1 MIPDNY
7 NNGFFQENPKP
18 AKKNKKFFNFISHK
32 KWTMSKAE
40 DARGI
45 FKRSTRRFS
54 HYAIMFIF
62 IMVLIL
68 GIFARPGKDENKNPY
83 LFQKADEEVNQV
95 TYAQSVAT
103 IAGIIDQK
111 IGQQAYDIASKQE
124 TAPVLAMAGNSFV
137 ANPILSETRQS
148 TDKPKNDIQWYIV
161 KDGDTLSTIAGAY
174 GLTTDT
180 LRWANNINDPDSVKP
195 GQKLVIPP
203 TTGVLY
209 TVKDGDTLDAIASQ
223 FSSTKAVIVAQND
236 LYGEDIKSGMM
247 VMIPDGVGP
256 AIVKPAPAPAPTTE
270 YASSQDDN
278 QSSQSAPQ
286 GTYYSGSSY
295 NRFPYGWCT
304 WYVAS
309 RRNVP
314 WSGNAGD
321 WYWNAASMGYSVGHA
336 PAPGAIMVTA
346 ESGWGHVAYVESVN
360 GNTFTVSEMNYN
372 GWGVVDRRTVSAGSV
387 PLIGFIY

>member
-1 MIPDNY
+1 MIPDNHKNRLGY
-7 NNGFFQENPKP
+7 SGVSESGRRNRKFLSFIF
-18 AKKNKKFFNFISHK
+18 KKD
-32 KWTMSKAE
+32 WTIARAR

-62 IMVLIL
+62 LLVLVL
-68 GIFARPGKDENKNPY
+68 GIFARPGTRETNNPY

-103 IAGIIDQK
+103 IAGIVDPK
-111 IGQQAYDIASKQE
+111 IGQQAFDIASKQE
-124 TAPVLAMAGNSFV
+124 TAPVLAMAGDNFIANS
-137 ANPILSETRQS
+137 ALSETRQS

-161 KDGDTLSTIAGAY
+161 KDGDTLSTIANAF

-195 GQKLVIPP
+195 GWKLVIPP
-203 TTGVLY
+203 TVGVLY
-209 TVKDGDTLDAIASQ
+209 TVKDGDTLDTIASQ

-236 LYGEDIKSGMM
+236 LYGENIKPGMM

-256 AIVKPAPAPAPTTE
+256 AIPAPAPAPAPTAVAD
-270 YASSQDDN
+270 ASSQE
-278 QSSQSAPQ
+278 

-314 WSGNAGD
+314 WSGNAKD
-321 WYWNAASMGYSVGHA
+321 WYWNAASMGYSVGRT
-336 PAPGAIMVTA
+336 PAPGAIMVSA
-346 ESGWGHVAYVESVN
+346 ESGWGHVAYVESVS
-360 GNTFTVSEMNYN
+360 GNSFTVSEMNYN
-372 GWGVVDRRTVSAGSV
+372 GWGVVDQRTVSAGSV